1 MELRKAALVAHSAP
15 RMFDLIEAAEDYP
28 AFLPWCA
35 GATIH
40 QRDDALVIATIRV
53 DYHGLKLEFTTRNP
67 KRRPEWMAVTLDR
80 GPFRRFE
87 GEWRLTPLAAD
98 ACKIEFVFRYEF
110 DAALMRTLATPV
122 FDRIANTF
130 VDAFVA
136 RADSLPP
143 ATPEPPAAA
152 PPRSITPR
160 SSDDH

>member
-1 MELRKAALVAHSAP
+1 MDLRKAALVGHSAE

-35 GATIH
+35 GATILE
-40 QRDDALVIATIRV
+40 RDASIVVATIEVAYR
-53 DYHGLKLEFTTRNP
+53 GIAFKFTTRTP

-98 ACKIEFVFRYEF
+98 ACKIEFLFRYEF
-110 DAALMRTLATPV
+110 DAALMRKLASPI
-122 FDRIANTF
+122 FDSIANTF

-136 RADSLPP
+136 RADSLPAGSRE
-143 ATPEPPAAA
+143 ATAA
-152 PPRSITPR
+152 PAPPPIIPR

>member
-1 MELRKAALVAHSAP
+1 METRKAALVAHSAS

-35 GATIH
+35 GATILS
-40 QRDDALVIATIRV
+40 RDSEVVVATIRV

-98 ACKIEFVFRYEF
+98 ACKIEFTFRYEF
-110 DAALMRTLATPV
+110 EAALVRSLAGPV
-122 FDRIANTF
+122 FERISNTF

-136 RADSLPP
+136 RADSLP
-143 ATPEPPAAA
+143 AASSEAIAA
-152 PPRSITPR
+152 PAPPPITPR